1 MTITRTIPDHLKPAI
16 KRSEQIL
23 ALCREAN
30 PGHGDWKYDWDR
42 VTFEADGERHHE
54 VTHYFNHSRTRGSLR
69 IPDRIA
75 QQIISGGVTA
85 LRRWTYNPESYF
97 PEKP

>member
-1 MTITRTIPDHLKPAI
+1 MTVVQVTPEHIKPALVRA
-16 KRSEQIL
+16 KQL
-23 ALCREAN
+23 LVLCKEAD
-30 PGHGDWKYDWDR
+30 PGHGAAVYDWDR

-75 QQIISGGVTA
+75 QQIISGGVSA
-85 LRRWTYNPESYF
+85 LRRWTYNPDSYY
-97 PEKP
+97 PSKP